1 MEQVKIK
8 SYELLVEENMELKTV
23 IRKLSHEMGNALTIL
38 GASLYYVEG
47 NIKEANLNFDISDL
61 KNDYA
66 YICNLFKGLSIYN
79 QAENNIR
86 KEITVEEIASSIEGS
101 FFKMKGAQD
110 IKFSVI
116 KTKDVSDKKMYGDL
130 MMLRQAFINILKN
143 AIDAVE
149 ENEKRNEKKI
159 FVKISC
165 NKKTDYEIND
175 NEFLEWNKG
184 EVSSFLH
191 IEIMDNG
198 KGISDEHMEDIFKPM
213 FTDGKKNGTGLG
225 LPIVRKIIQKHNG
238 KIKAVSV
245 QGTGTAIHIYF
256 PICEK

>member
-38 GASLYYVEG
+38 GASLYYVEA

-86 KEITVEEIASSIEGS
+86 KEITVEEIAGSIEGS
-101 FFKMKGAQD
+101 FYKMKGAQD
-110 IKFSVI
+110 IQFSII
-116 KTKDVSDKKMYGDL
+116 KAGDILDKKVYGDL
-130 MMLRQAFINILKN
+130 VMFRQVFINVLKN

-149 ENEKRNEKKI
+149 ENEKKKEKKI
-159 FVKISC
+159 SVKLSGRKI
-165 NKKTDYEIND
+165 TDYEIND
-175 NEFLEWNKG
+175 NEFIEWDKG
-184 EVSSFLH
+184 EASTFLH
-191 IEIMDNG
+191 IEIIDNG
-198 KGISDEHMEDIFKPM
+198 KGIADEHMKDIFKPM